1 VSRLPA
7 PTVPRAVL
15 GVLLILPAVL
25 ATGAVV
31 RPLSVPAGE
40 HGLDPA
46 VGPLSAALQRELA
59 GVRAAVQSRVLE
71 AEDDRLLDLVAAV
84 PFGAPPYTAGED
96 GDTTLVLTPT
106 GRDYGLADLQALGAA
121 VPGPPG
127 TVDLVRHVLV
137 APGASLRIEAPGT
150 TLRLRSEGDGFVSL
164 VAWKAAL
171 TLAGAPGAPLT
182 VTSWDPTAGAPDPS
196 PVDGRAYLRTSGG
209 TMALSWVQAADLGFW
224 SGRTGGVS
232 WTGSPRAASS
242 GTIAHCTFVR
252 GHYGVFASGSRDLQV
267 TDSAFEGNEVDGLAL
282 HRRAVGTVV
291 TGGRAIGN
299 GRHGIS
305 ADLGS
310 EGLRVTGVELSR
322 NAVTGLSFS
331 GRAFAV
337 GPSAGGGS
345 PRTYGGLTVTG
356 GRAEGNGRAG
366 VRVDQAFGVSISDLA
381 VAGSRD
387 GVVLVGTR
395 APTTVQGSEVRD
407 ARRFG
412 VSVQGGAAQLVG
424 NRLVGGRTGIRL
436 VDASGAVRHNRVRA
450 AAHYG
455 VSVSGSSVTAV
466 EANILAGR
474 GSAAVDTYRL
484 GDGADVAVQRNDE
497 TGWTV
502 DEDDWVYW
510 SRFVPRHPMV
520 VLWVVVLLLPALSAL
535 RRRHGRPVPGTPPY
549 ADELRRTPSFVP
561 LPPLD
566 RTGAL
571 AAPVREG
578 RG

>member
-1 VSRLPA
+1 VSRLQTL
-7 PTVPRAVL
+7 TVPRAVL

-25 ATGAVV
+25 ATGAAV

-40 HGLDPA
+40 PALDPA
-46 VGPLSAALQRELA
+46 VGTLSAALQRELA
-59 GVRAAVQSRVLE
+59 GVRAAVQSRVLQV
-71 AEDDRLLDLVAAV
+71 EDDRLLDLVAAV
-84 PFGAPPYTAGED
+84 PFGAPPYTAGEG
-96 GDTTLVLTPT
+96 GDATLVLTPA
-106 GRDYGLADLQALGAA
+106 GRDYGLADLEALGAA

-150 TLRLRSEGDGFVSL
+150 TLRLRSEGGGFVSL

-182 VTSWDPTAGAPDPS
+182 VTSWDPTAGAADPS

-232 WTGSPRAASS
+232 WTGSPRATSS
-242 GTIAHCTFVR
+242 GTVAHCTFTR

-267 TDSAFEGNEVDGLAL
+267 TDSAFEDNEVYGLAL

-291 TGGRAIGN
+291 TGGRATGN

-310 EGLRVTGVELSR
+310 ESLRVTGVELSH
-322 NAVTGLSFS
+322 NGVTGLSFS
-331 GRAFAV
+331 GRAFAA

-345 PRTYGGLTVTG
+345 PLTYGGLTVSG
-356 GRAEGNGRAG
+356 GRAEGNGLAG
-366 VRVDQAFGVSISDLA
+366 VRVVQAFGVSISGLA

-387 GVVLVGTR
+387 GVVLLGTR

-412 VSVQGGAAQLVG
+412 VSVQDGAAQLVG
-424 NRLVGGRTGIRL
+424 NRLVGDRTGIRL
-436 VDASGAVRHNRVRA
+436 VNTSGAVRHNRVRA
-450 AAHYG
+450 ATHYG
-455 VSVSGSSVTAV
+455 VSVSGSSVAAV
-466 EANILAGR
+466 EANTLAGR

-484 GDGADVAVQRNDE
+484 GDGADVAVQRNDA

-535 RRRHGRPVPGTPPY
+535 RRRHGVPVPGTPPY
-549 ADELRRTPSFVP
+549 ADELRRMPAFVP
-561 LPPLD
+561 LPVRD
-566 RTGAL
+566 RTGGL
-571 AAPVREG
+571 AASVQEG